1 MSEVRGQRTIVTAVL
16 LLSCVAWAQGD
27 LPHGWK
33 VPAKAELRQ
42 AGDRDLVATADF
54 DGDDKPDTAMI
65 LVDNAGRAAA
75 LFVFTTSTSHWLKV
89 ESGPLSE
96 WQGLHIK
103 TVKPGTYQTACG
115 KGYGD
120 YACAHG
126 EPKKLVLKHSGVDL
140 FLPESADVFFYWDTK
155 TKSFK
160 KVQITD

>member
-1 MSEVRGQRTIVTAVL
+1 MISKSIFVL
-16 LLSCVAWAQGD
+16 LVLASVGWAQTD
-27 LPHGWK
+27 LPYGWK
-33 VPAKAELRQ
+33 VPTKAELRQ
-42 AGDRDLVATADF
+42 AEDTDLVATGDF
-54 DGDDKPDTAMI
+54 DGDAKPDKAII
-65 LVDNAGRAAA
+65 LVDNAGRAAG
-75 LFVFTTSTSHWLKV
+75 LFVFSTSTSRWLKV
-89 ESGPLSE
+89 ESGPVSE
-96 WQGLHIK
+96 WQDLHLK
-103 TVKPGTYQTACG
+103 VVKPGTYETACG